1 MTVKK
6 TPPLAKDNQV
16 ARRDSEIAD
25 IESSI
30 GMHTNR
36 KIAINFARV
45 TPSRNLTMAS
55 LNAPVMK
62 GRTFLEE

>member
-1 MTVKK
+1 
-6 TPPLAKDNQV
+6 LEG
-16 ARRDSEIAD
+16 RDSEIAD
-25 IESSI
+25 IESSMI

-36 KIAINFARV
+36 KVAINFARV

-55 LNAPVMK
+55 MNAPVMK